1 MNRQYCPESTRLLKR
16 LAVVALIAATSFL
29 LPVADAAPLQ
39 QPLEQLP
46 PLQLPQQQPAFP
58 PFGQFP
64 RAQPLPPSQQPLQQ
78 LPRAPRPRRQQLPPQ
93 LPQQLPPQSTQQ
105 YPQAQPLPP
114 VQQSRPPQRSLD
126 QEERSNINVFK
137 VASPSVVNIST
148 SRVREGN
155 GSGTMNPDRIPSG
168 TGSGFLWDSS
178 GHVVTNFHV
187 VEDSDSVRVRFTD
200 GTTWDAEVLG
210 TAPEFDVAVLKIDAP
225 QSRLRPLAVGRSDNL
240 EVGQKVYAIG
250 NPFGLDQTLTT
261 GIVSGLGR
269 EIDSRGGGAIRG
281 VVQTDAAINP
291 GNSGGPLLDSRGQVI
306 GINTAILSRSGT
318 SSGVGFAV
326 PINTVR
332 TVVPLLIDGKKM
344 IDRGFLG
351 VRLAPPQV
359 SRRVSED
366 GVLILAVGDNSPAA
380 RAGILATREDDNGE
394 IVWGDVVV
402 SIRGQRVN
410 DAEAFLGHLQ
420 AYLAGDDVVL
430 GIKRGEQ
437 YSRVTVRLAQRPT
450 EP

>member
-1 MNRQYCPESTRLLKR
+1 
-16 LAVVALIAATSFL
+16 
-29 LPVADAAPLQ
+29 
-39 QPLEQLP
+39 
-46 PLQLPQQQPAFP
+46 
-58 PFGQFP
+58 
-64 RAQPLPPSQQPLQQ
+64 
-78 LPRAPRPRRQQLPPQ
+78 
-93 LPQQLPPQSTQQ
+93 
-105 YPQAQPLPP
+105 
-114 VQQSRPPQRSLD
+114 
-126 QEERSNINVFK
+126 
-137 VASPSVVNIST
+137 
-148 SRVREGN
+148 
-155 GSGTMNPDRIPSG
+155 MNPDRIPSG

>member
-1 MNRQYCPESTRLLKR
+1 
-16 LAVVALIAATSFL
+16 
-29 LPVADAAPLQ
+29 
-39 QPLEQLP
+39 
-46 PLQLPQQQPAFP
+46 
-58 PFGQFP
+58 
-64 RAQPLPPSQQPLQQ
+64 
-78 LPRAPRPRRQQLPPQ
+78 
-93 LPQQLPPQSTQQ
+93 
-105 YPQAQPLPP
+105 
-114 VQQSRPPQRSLD
+114 
-126 QEERSNINVFK
+126 
-137 VASPSVVNIST
+137 
-148 SRVREGN
+148 
-155 GSGTMNPDRIPSG
+155 MNPDRIPSG

-332 TVVPLLIDGKKM
+332 TVVPLLIDGKKT

-366 GVLILAVGDNSPAA
+366 GVLILGVGDNSPAA